1 MMGVEEAARIMRQ
14 EGHGAVSLQYM
25 REREREREK
34 IPGETGH
41 PCNM

>member
-25 REREREREK
+25 REREKKKNPWR
-34 IPGETGH
+34 
-41 PCNM
+41 NQSSL